1 MNIIH
6 TNFREVEKMFD
17 EGMAKAL
24 KLNISPI
31 PVKSLKSHWIQ
42 GPVLKGD
49 LMSDID
55 YPEFKVR

>member
-31 PVKSLKSHWIQ
+31 PVKSLKSH
-42 GPVLKGD
+42 
-49 LMSDID
+49 
-55 YPEFKVR
+55 